1 MAGQAS
7 NACPAHGI
15 PQRRLTVPYLIQRV
29 WSRGINGQVVEELV
43 EVTAVVMRDFIR
55 AAQRH

>member
-15 PQRRLTVPYLIQRV
+15 PQRRLTVTYLIQRV
-29 WSRGINGQVVEELV
+29 RSRGINGEVYEELV
-43 EVTAVVMRDFIR
+43 EVTALVMRDFIR
-55 AAQRH
+55 AAQLH